1 MEVKAVDIRNIIK
14 NAGVSEDLAQL
25 ANDGSLKEI
34 GLDSLD
40 MANVLLQIEEK
51 FNIKIP
57 DEDVEQLDSINSIVA
72 YIQEA

>member
-25 ANDGSLKEI
+25 INDGSLKEI

>member
-1 MEVKAVDIRNIIK
+1 MKRQPELSMDY
-14 NAGVSEDLAQL
+14 G
-25 ANDGSLKEI
+25 GSM
-34 GLDSLD
+34 GHSLD